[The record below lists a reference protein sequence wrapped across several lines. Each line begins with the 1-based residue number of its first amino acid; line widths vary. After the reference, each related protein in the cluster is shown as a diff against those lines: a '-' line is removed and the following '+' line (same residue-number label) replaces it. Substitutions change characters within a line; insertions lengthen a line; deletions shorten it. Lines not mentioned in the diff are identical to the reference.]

1 MKLQKTLGGAA
12 AVAGLLALSLAS
24 SGTAQADTNVGNT
37 TTLVAT
43 GSDTTQD
50 VMEGLSGVVKDA
62 NGNPLLSNYKAT
74 AIGRTINTRT
84 GNANCSFT
92 VPKNSGEGTDA
103 LSAAMRG
110 ATFAGSPAVVGGAV
124 VTSANMTNCVNV
136 ARTSSG
142 NNPTTSPGI
151 GTITY
156 VPFATDSV
164 TYATQAA
171 SGIPHSLNKA
181 DLVAIYTANTGS
193 CIFEPL
199 IPAPGSGTRSFWAKF
214 LGLTDT
220 FGTGGWGTCVKD
232 TIGTVQVQEHD
243 GRALTNG
250 NQLVPISVAQFI
262 AQTSGTI
269 SDLRGNASLGAID
282 FTSANSGVQ
291 AAVSPILLQSNYST
305 ATRTVYNAVPTAALA
320 TAPTSTVFSGST
332 SLICSNSL
340 TISQYGFAPI
350 STCGAT
356 TKTNT
361 N

>member
-1 MKLQKTLGGAA
+1 MKLQKTLGGAV
-12 AVAGLLALSLAS
+12 AVAGLLAFSLAS

-50 VMEGLSGVVKDA
+50 VMEGLSNVIKDGS
-62 NGNPLLSNYKAT
+62 GNPLISNYKST
-74 AIGRTINTRT
+74 PIGRTIGTRT
-84 GNANCSFT
+84 GNTNCSFT
-92 VPKNSGEGTDA
+92 VPKNSGEGTNA
-103 LSAAMRG
+103 LSAAMRA

-124 VTSANMTNCVNV
+124 VTSPNMTNCVNV
-136 ARTSSG
+136 ARSSSG
-142 NNPTTSPGI
+142 NNPSTSPGI

-156 VPFATDSV
+156 IPLATDSL

-171 SGIPHSLNKA
+171 SGIPHTLNKA

-199 IPAPGSGTRSFWAKF
+199 IPAPGSGTRSFWATF

-220 FGTGGWGTCVKD
+220 VGAGGWGTCVKD
-232 TIGTVQVQEHD
+232 TINATQIQEHD

-269 SDLRGNASLGAID
+269 SDLRGNASLGSID
-282 FTSANSGVQ
+282 FVSANSGIQ
-291 AAVSPILLQSNYST
+291 AAVSPIVLQGTYGT

-320 TAPTSTVFSGST
+320 TAPTSTVFVGST
-332 SLICSNSL
+332 SLVCTNSN
-340 TISQYGFAPI
+340 TIAQYGFAPI
-350 STCGAT
+350 ATCGAT